1 MSHLSVLGAGWVMK
15 CCAYAG
21 TKLIWPNVKSLAVEI
36 QISDTQ
42 DPIIKIKIIYLVL
55 FTTVL
60 LVCTRPVT
68 QIYFV
73 FPSSWCRWLSA
84 TTGLLF
90 FLKRQSLVAVCSR
103 GSAHFLQHAAQS
115 AESRA
120 VSAFVE
126 SVMQLL
132 WHTMALGRLVGW
144 RRFRMQDHL
153 AAYGW
158 PGYTDS
164 HTHWWLCLYLS
175 TDSRLFESF
184 FLSLPLL

>member
-1 MSHLSVLGAGWVMK
+1 MPLIK
-15 CCAYAG
+15 CYC
-21 TKLIWPNVKSLAVEI
+21 S
-36 QISDTQ
+36 
-42 DPIIKIKIIYLVL
+42 
-55 FTTVL
+55 
-60 LVCTRPVT
+60 
-68 QIYFV
+68 
-73 FPSSWCRWLSA
+73 
-84 TTGLLF
+84 LF
-90 FLKRQSLVAVCSR
+90 FFKRQSLVVVCSR

-144 RRFRMQDHL
+144 WRFRMQDHL

-164 HTHWWLCLYLS
+164 LSHTHTLVIVSLS
-175 TDSRLFESF
+175 VYWQQIVWK
-184 FLSLPLL
+184 FLSLPPPTIEWVNMLYSALTYKTAYAMMCNRLLHVPTNWSLLRGLFETLTYRLHSKFCLRS